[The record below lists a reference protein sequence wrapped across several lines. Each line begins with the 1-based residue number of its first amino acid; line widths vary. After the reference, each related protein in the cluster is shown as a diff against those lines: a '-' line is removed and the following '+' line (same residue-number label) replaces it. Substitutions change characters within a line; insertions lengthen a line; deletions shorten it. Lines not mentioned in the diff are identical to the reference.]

1 MADSNSINNNIRR
14 PINTGGSYEV
24 EANAQQKLDI
34 SHASE
39 IKLELDKIDSAL
51 DKMES
56 QLKTAKDI
64 DNYASHKK
72 IIFDLAAKY
81 KELKVAKDSLEK
93 KLKSTGYFK
102 AINAKQAQKVESS
115 ENAIKRE
122 STVSKDTLKDT
133 YDSIEE
139 VEKAYRKA
147 VTDFYNKVPKYM
159 SPALHRTTG
168 DVLENM
174 SQRSDAPFENY
185 ETYYKNDF
193 YDTNRVE
200 RSNVPPVGKMYGRN
214 IPSQIKVD
222 MNDIEKETGV
232 SAPDVHRIF
241 KEDGENL
248 RNLSEKAKKLHQAN
262 ARISLLK
269 AAILQTEQNAKLQER
284 ISGSTN
290 AQIRAT
296 KEIIA
301 KYPELV
307 KAAKDADDAE
317 KDVVAAETKL
327 KNSTGYKFASSE
339 IDSEIKTIRKVAG
352 SPVHFQIFSVEAGS
366 NGDSLSYGGSATWRM
381 QFNNKVLIINAYG
394 SRSTVNK
401 IFGDY
406 FSSNIQSQTTT
417 ASGSVENKTRQDE
430 NLGGEITYQW
440 APQGNSFLNTKF
452 LEATVG
458 LDYKKTTS
466 RAKQKLQVTEAQTI
480 NVTPTL
486 SGTPVWG
493 SSTTFRIPVDP
504 NSPSQTN
511 PANYSLMVSTNGG
524 ASVNAVSGPITYNAA
539 TRMIIIPV
547 TFTDPPFT
555 KPVAMGAV
563 PVTNNYTLTWQTPLA
578 PTVTSATSATHTPGD
593 LNPVLGTVNPPN
605 FSSQIPAEY
614 IDAWVTEESQALVG
628 KLGIKT
634 THELLTNDNYRLM
647 LRNYFQIS
655 QTRSQNSRASVEPTA
670 DTTVAE
676 ANILSQL
683 EKYGLNT
690 SIISRQDLQIL
701 GEMAFN
707 LETKIAGFTYN
718 FILKPG
724 MRYNTSSIKGQLS
737 EKWTPYIEAGVDF
750 HLMNKEDQ
758 KLIFSL
764 FAMGELTRSQ
774 ITGPLNAN
782 DQQSMNVN
790 LQVTYALRNL
800 MVSGLLGYTNTTIR
814 DVQHNLNLSGVAPD
828 ISSRTIANVNWA
840 IAAAYNFSQS
850 FRLEVAY
857 QGQGRAQQETIHSA
871 TIKATYVLGTT
882 NYTPP
887 KAAIEYDKELRLLTA
902 KESEK
907 ISVQLEEDAADQ
919 AAIKN
924 WAEQNKNFVSYD
936 ESTRTLSTHAKLDE
950 RSMSS
955 LRNLNLRSFNTN
967 RIRVM
972 LQQQNGI
979 ALRQST
985 ASVERNATPDLLV
998 SFLTDKQNYNNGLW
1012 ILKDST
1018 SEKALKIIRDS
1029 FHGENDTSTKNA
1041 KRETLEKTIRGIFLK
1056 AKTDP
1061 ANKNSYLKVAETL
1074 AEQCD
1079 LKGTY
1084 NLYLEHPELL

>member
-1 MADSNSINNNIRR
+1 MSEINFRKPVNNSGASQVDI
-14 PINTGGSYEV
+14 
-24 EANAQQKLDI
+24 NAQQKLDI
-34 SHASE
+34 EHATSVKAE
-39 IKLELDKIDSAL
+39 LEKIDTAL
-51 DKMES
+51 DKMEL
-56 QLKTAKDI
+56 QLKALKDV

-72 IIFDLAAKY
+72 LIFDLAAKY
-81 KELKVAKDSLEK
+81 KELKVSRDNLDK
-93 KLKSTGYFK
+93 KLKSTGYYK
-102 AINAKQAQKVESS
+102 AINSKQAQKVESS
-115 ENAIKRE
+115 ENAIKKE
-122 STVSKDTLKDT
+122 STVSKETLEDT
-133 YDSIEE
+133 YNAIDE
-139 VEKAYRKA
+139 VEKSYRKA
-147 VTDFYNKVPKYM
+147 VTDFYNKVPQYM
-159 SPALHRTTG
+159 SPTLHRSTG

-193 YDTNRVE
+193 YDTNRFE
-200 RSNVPPVGKMYGRN
+200 QSKVPPVGKLYGRN
-214 IPSQIKVD
+214 IPSQIKADVS
-222 MNDIEKETGV
+222 DIEKETGV

-241 KEDGENL
+241 REDGENL
-248 RNLSEKAKKLHQAN
+248 RNLSGKAKRLHQAN

-269 AAILQTEQNAKLQER
+269 AAILQTEQNAKLQEK

-307 KAAKDADDAE
+307 KAAKEADDAE
-317 KDVVAAETKL
+317 KEVIAAETKL
-327 KNSTGYKFASSE
+327 KNSTGYKFAPSE
-339 IDSEIKTIRKVAG
+339 IDNEIKTIRKVAG
-352 SPVHFQIFSVEAGS
+352 SPVHFQIFSAEANS
-366 NGDSLSYGGSATWRM
+366 NGDSLGYGGSATWRM

-394 SRSTVNK
+394 YRSTVNK

-406 FSSNIQSQTTT
+406 FGPSVQSQTTT
-417 ASGSVENKTRQDE
+417 ATGSVENKTRQEE
-430 NLGGEITYQW
+430 NLGGEVAYQW
-440 APQGNSFLNTKF
+440 APQGNSFLNTRF

-480 NVTPTL
+480 NITPTL

-493 SSTTFRIPVDP
+493 STTTFRIPVDP

-511 PANYSLMVSTNGG
+511 PGNYGVRVSVNG
-524 ASVNAVSGPITYNAA
+524 STTFVNAVSGAITYSGG
-539 TRMIIIPV
+539 MINIPI

-555 KPVAMGAV
+555 RPVAAG
-563 PVTNNYTLTWQTPLA
+563 PGTVTNNYTLEWTTPLA
-578 PTVTSATSATHTPGD
+578 PVVTSSTSASHTYLATD
-593 LNPVLGTVNPPN
+593 PVLGATNPPN

-614 IDAWVTEESQALVG
+614 IDAWVTEETQALVG

-634 THELLTNDNYRLM
+634 THELLTNDKYRLM

-655 QTRSQNSRASVEPTA
+655 QTRSQNSRSRVEPTS

-676 ANILSQL
+676 ANILSEL
-683 EKYGLNT
+683 ERFGLNT
-690 SIISRQDLQIL
+690 SIVSRQDLQIL

-707 LETKIAGFTYN
+707 LETKISGFTYN

-724 MRYNTSSIKGQLS
+724 MRYNTSTIRGQLS

-750 HLMNKEDQ
+750 HLMNKDDQ

-790 LQVTYALRNL
+790 FQVTYALRNL

-814 DVQHNLNLSGVAPD
+814 DVHHNLNLSGAAPD
-828 ISSRTIANVNWA
+828 ITSRTIANANWA

-850 FRLEVAY
+850 FRLEAAY

-871 TIKATYVLGTT
+871 TLKATYVLGTT
-882 NYTPP
+882 SYTPP
-887 KAAIEYDKELRLLTA
+887 KPAIEYDKELRELTA
-902 KESEK
+902 KESAK
-907 ISVQLEEDAADQ
+907 TSVQLEEDAADE
-919 AAIKN
+919 ATIKK
-924 WAEQNKNFVSYD
+924 WAEQNKNLVNYD
-936 ESTRTLSTHAKLDE
+936 ASTRTLSTYTKLDE
-950 RSMSS
+950 RSMGS
-955 LRNLNLRSFNTN
+955 LRSLNLRSFNSN

-979 ALRQST
+979 AFRQST
-985 ASVERNATPDLLV
+985 SSVEKNATPDLLV
-998 SFLTDKQNYNNGLW
+998 AFLTDKQNFNNGVW
-1012 ILKDST
+1012 IFKDST
-1018 SEKALKIIRDS
+1018 SEKAIKIIRDA
-1029 FHGENDTSTKNA
+1029 FHGENDTTIKNTK
-1041 KRETLEKTIRGIFLK
+1041 RDTLEKTIRGILIK
-1056 AKTDP
+1056 AKADP
-1061 ANKNSYLKVAETL
+1061 ANKDAYLKVAETL
-1074 AEQCD
+1074 AEQCG
-1079 LKGTY
+1079 LKGAY
-1084 NLYLEHPELL
+1084 NLLLEHPELL